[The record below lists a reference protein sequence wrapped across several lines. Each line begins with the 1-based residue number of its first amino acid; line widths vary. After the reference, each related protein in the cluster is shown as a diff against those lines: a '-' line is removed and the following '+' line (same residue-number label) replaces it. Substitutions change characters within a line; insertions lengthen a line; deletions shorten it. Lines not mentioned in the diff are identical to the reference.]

1 MPKIYISSAATWIF
15 VHSLLWVRILG
26 ILTCMCVF
34 TTSAGC
40 VTKLA
45 KNPAPVKSFV
55 FSKSSWH
62 ENYWH
67 TKTSGSCFN
76 EDNCKLLTKACHN
89 VASVGRGVHPAWN
102 LLLQHLIGSQVERRE
117 RHIPVQKKRV
127 FYSCEESRT
136 VVSPDKGWYQ
146 ASVETS
152 QSLSPDDLTKTGA
165 ETKIGE
171 PPRFRSGGYEWSS
184 ALSIASNLISVQVS

>member
-1 MPKIYISSAATWIF
+1 MPKNYISSAATWIF
-15 VHSLLWVRILG
+15 VHSLLRVKILG

-62 ENYWH
+62 ESYWH

-76 EDNCKLLTKACHN
+76 EDNCKLLTKACHD
-89 VASVGRGVHPAWN
+89 VASVGRGFHPAWN
-102 LLLQHLIGSQVERRE
+102 LLLQHLIGSQIERGK
-117 RHIPVQKKRV
+117 RHIPVQKKQLWRIKDCCITWQGLV
-127 FYSCEESRT
+127 PGLCRDQSVPQSWWYDQDRSR
-136 VVSPDKGWYQ
+136 DQDRW
-146 ASVETS
+146 TS
-152 QSLSPDDLTKTGA
+152 QIRIWGA
-165 ETKIGE
+165 GVN
-171 PPRFRSGGYEWSS
+171 
-184 ALSIASNLISVQVS
+184 LSNLISFQVS